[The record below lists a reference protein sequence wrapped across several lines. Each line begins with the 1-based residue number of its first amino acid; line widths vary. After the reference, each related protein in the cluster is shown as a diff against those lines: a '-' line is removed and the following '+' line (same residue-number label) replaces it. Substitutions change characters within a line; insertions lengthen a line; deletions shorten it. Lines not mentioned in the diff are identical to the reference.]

1 MYKVWLN
8 RIPVI
13 FIGNTLV
20 AVTVDYHDL
29 ITKAELNQ
37 IITNEKGKR
46 EVSFS
51 RVKYLNN
58 YILLTTE
65 KQ

>member
-8 RIPVI
+8 RMPVI

-20 AVTVDYHDL
+20 AVPVDYPDL
-29 ITKAELNQ
+29 VSKLELIQ
-37 IITNEKGKR
+37 IINNEKGKR

-58 YILLTTE
+58 
-65 KQ
+65 

>member
-20 AVTVDYHDL
+20 AVPVDYPDL
-29 ITKAELNQ
+29 VSKTELTQ
-37 IITNEKGKR
+37 IINNEKGR
-46 EVSFS
+46 GEVSFS
-51 RVKYLNN
+51 RVKNG
-58 YILLTTE
+58 
-65 KQ
+65 

>member
-1 MYKVWLN
+1 MYKVWLD

-13 FIGNTLV
+13 FIGNTLLP
-20 AVTVDYHDL
+20 APVDYPDL

-51 RVKYLNN
+51 KVK
-58 YILLTTE
+58 
-65 KQ
+65 K

>member
-13 FIGNTLV
+13 FINNTLV
-20 AVTVDYHDL
+20 AFPVDYPDL
-29 ITKAELNQ
+29 VSKLELTQ
-37 IITNEKGKR
+37 IINNEKGKR

-51 RVKYLNN
+51 RVK
-58 YILLTTE
+58 
-65 KQ
+65 